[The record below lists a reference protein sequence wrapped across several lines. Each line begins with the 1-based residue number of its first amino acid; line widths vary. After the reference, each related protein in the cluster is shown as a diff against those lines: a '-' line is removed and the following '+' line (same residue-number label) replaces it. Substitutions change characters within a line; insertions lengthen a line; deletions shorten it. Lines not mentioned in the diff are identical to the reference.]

1 MLTVL
6 QSLSERKIVVNRLQ
20 VKSSLDQLSKV
31 DTSPAVCISVYR
43 WKQKSKNVK
52 SYWQKEWEG
61 MTEKGLLQRTQEL
74 MG

>member
-1 MLTVL
+1 MLTIP
-6 QSLSERKIVVNRLQ
+6 QGLSERRIVVNRLQ

-31 DTSPAVCISVYR
+31 DTSPAVCMSVYR
-43 WKQKSKNVK
+43 WKQESKNAK

-61 MTEKGLLQRTQEL
+61 MTEEGLLQRIQEL